1 MRKLCHVCD
10 LQRHRLAFPV
20 VLWHIDNEPE
30 NRGWQ
35 WRILPRIIPSVSQRS
50 AAPRISFSGAFL
62 ADGKD
67 FGSSQGLPAFWPD
80 VSPCLHCPPSAG
92 EEKGKYF
99 RLLSLIYVIDA
110 GTSNF
115 QDKWSI
121 SGNGHTGNLSAN
133 KLSTH
138 RSTPWTVCWSQLW
151 AINSD

>member
-1 MRKLCHVCD
+1 MRKFCCCRN
-10 LQRHRLAFPV
+10 LQRHPLTFPV
-20 VLWHIDNEPE
+20 VLRHIDKEPA
-30 NRGWQ
+30 NKRMAVKDSASHHP
-35 WRILPRIIPSVSQRS
+35 LCFTTVCHSQ
-50 AAPRISFSGAFL
+50 ISFSGALL

-80 VSPCLHCPPSAG
+80 VSPCLYCPPSAG
-92 EEKGKYF
+92 EEKGKHF
-99 RLLSLIYVIDA
+99 CLLSLIYVIDA

-138 RSTPWTVCWSQLW
+138 RSTQWTVCWSQLS